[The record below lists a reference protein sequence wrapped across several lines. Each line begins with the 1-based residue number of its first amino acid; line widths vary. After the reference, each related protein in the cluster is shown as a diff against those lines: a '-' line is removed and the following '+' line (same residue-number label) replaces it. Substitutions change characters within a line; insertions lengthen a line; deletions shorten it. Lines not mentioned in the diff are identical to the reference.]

1 MEKSNF
7 LKYPSEYK
15 LQKKNRNLKSAVL
28 QMLNLNDSSV
38 KGEEK
43 KYCMATT
50 TLCLKSKLFCFLF
63 CFFFRSEHVCVITEP
78 WKIQHGK
85 QANDNV

>member
-7 LKYPSEYK
+7 LKYPSEYE

-28 QMLNLNDSSV
+28 QMLNLNDSLV
-38 KGEEK
+38 KGGEK

-50 TLCLKSKLFCFLF
+50 TLCLKSKLFCF
-63 CFFFRSEHVCVITEP
+63 FF
-78 WKIQHGK
+78 IQ
-85 QANDNV
+85 NMFV